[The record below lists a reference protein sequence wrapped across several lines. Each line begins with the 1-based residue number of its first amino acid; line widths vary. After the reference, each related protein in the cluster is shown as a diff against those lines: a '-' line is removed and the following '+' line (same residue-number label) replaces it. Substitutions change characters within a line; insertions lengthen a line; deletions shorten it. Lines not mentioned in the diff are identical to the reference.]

1 MLPSLAPQ
9 LHHRPDF
16 LAGVLGVVVV
26 KDILEHR
33 KVVFPLGAVHVVV
46 DGDEAHVVGGEDEIL
61 QAAHAGIL
69 PAQPGQVLDDQ
80 RGHAVVLHMLH
91 HLQEAGAVEVGAA
104 VPVVNEKDSV
114 LEAVVGGVLG
124 QQGLL
129 RRDLSRVFSPKSNNN
144 YNVTES
150 TTAMRRFPFR
160 FYCVHIIFAFVFLA
174 IIVNLLKVCYNT
186 FVGSVG

>member
-91 HLQEAGAVEVGAA
+91 HLQEAGAVE
-104 VPVVNEKDSV
+104 
-114 LEAVVGGVLG
+114 
-124 QQGLL
+124 
-129 RRDLSRVFSPKSNNN
+129 
-144 YNVTES
+144 
-150 TTAMRRFPFR
+150 
-160 FYCVHIIFAFVFLA
+160 
-174 IIVNLLKVCYNT
+174 
-186 FVGSVG
+186 